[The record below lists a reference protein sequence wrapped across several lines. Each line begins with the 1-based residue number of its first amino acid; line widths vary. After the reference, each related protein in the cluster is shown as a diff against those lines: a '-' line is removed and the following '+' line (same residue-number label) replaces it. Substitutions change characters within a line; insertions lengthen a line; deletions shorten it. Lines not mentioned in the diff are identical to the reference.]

1 MMSND
6 KGKYVL
12 GTSGSDKAFHTTDL
26 LRNTACPKC
35 GTKDLRIYYAPS
47 DKDPEGA
54 SYDFMD
60 KSKDIFIACMN
71 KCGFT
76 TPVFKTPESGMAL
89 VSEIENA
96 VVLGKYIAEG
106 IDVIVIDPTKEY
118 REQGNVAHIGLIS
131 CPVVCSS
138 CGKVNLYEKHT
149 TNAKVTYRCQYCGA
163 KN

>member
-1 MMSND
+1 MSND

-12 GTSGSDKAFHTTDL
+12 GTPGSGKAFHTTDR

-35 GTKDLRIYYAPS
+35 GTKDLWVYRAD
-47 DKDPEGA
+47 DKDLEGE

-60 KSKDIFIACMN
+60 KSKGIFIACMN

-76 TPVFKTPESGMAL
+76 TSVFNAPESGMAL

-96 VVLGKYIAEG
+96 IVLGKYIAEG
-106 IDVIVIDPTKEY
+106 MDVIVIDPTKDY
-118 REQGNVAHIGLIS
+118 GEQGNVAHIGPIP

-138 CGKVNLYEKHT
+138 CGKVNLYERDPDDTGKR
-149 TNAKVTYRCQYCGA
+149 TYRCKYCGA